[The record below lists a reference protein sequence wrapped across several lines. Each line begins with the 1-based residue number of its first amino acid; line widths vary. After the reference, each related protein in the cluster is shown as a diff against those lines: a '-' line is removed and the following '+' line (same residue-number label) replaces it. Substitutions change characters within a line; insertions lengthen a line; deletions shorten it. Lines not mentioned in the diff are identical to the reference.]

1 MMNEGHIIIPS
12 RLFYRARRWLL
23 LAIVMQHLDVLVSIN
38 AKDLPFQQFMVSERL
53 PVFLDKLGLNSGNP
67 SS

>member
-1 MMNEGHIIIPS
+1 MNEGHSTIPS
-12 RLFYRARRWLL
+12 HLFYKARHRLL

-38 AKDLPFQQFMVSERL
+38 AKDFAFQKFMVSERF
-53 PVFLDKLGLNSGNP
+53 PVFLVDLSLDPVNF